1 MWNDGNGNNDNIEKD
16 PDDEDHLDDSGILV
30 SRNIAILAADSN
42 TRMWYVQAKH
52 EYLSTKTEQDDDG
65 HIVTGVPHIHD
76 HFFEKNKKKTPLVYF
91 IHFPRKQLFLKRE
104 YRLSL
109 CVNENHKERVF
120 IFFGKFYWHFVLCT
134 K

>member
-30 SRNIAILAADSN
+30 SRNTAILAADSN

-52 EYLSTKTEQDDDG
+52 EYLPTKTEQDDDG

-76 HFFEKNKKKTPLVYF
+76 HFFEKRKKKTPLVYF

-120 IFFGKFYWHFVLCT
+120 IFFGKFYWHFVLRT

>member
-76 HFFEKNKKKTPLVYF
+76 HFFEKN
-91 IHFPRKQLFLKRE
+91 
-104 YRLSL
+104 
-109 CVNENHKERVF
+109 
-120 IFFGKFYWHFVLCT
+120 
-134 K
+134 